1 MFLDGLE
8 KDTKISSSTK
18 PTPILLSS
26 PYQIPTETPVKSFQN
41 NIHINSLL
49 SNSNNMKAPT
59 KKYPQKRMSPY
70 SPASSSSDEYRTK
83 KVTKTS
89 KKTSHELLS
98 DDQKK
103 ANHIASEQKRR
114 ANIRIGFEKLIDI
127 VPTLSS
133 GHRSEA
139 LILQKSVE
147 HLRQLVESKTQ
158 LKERARELQLMLGDI
173 PDEDSSEGEI
183 DYDF

>member
-1 MFLDGLE
+1 MTNKTHIRNPLV
-8 KDTKISSSTK
+8 TSATQ

-26 PYQIPTETPVKSFQN
+26 PYQLPTEAPLKSFQSS
-41 NIHINSLL
+41 IHINSLL
-49 SNSNNMKAPT
+49 SNSNSMKT
-59 KKYPQKRMSPY
+59 SVKRYPQKRMSPY

-83 KVTKTS
+83 KVTKGS

-139 LILQKSVE
+139 LILQKC
-147 HLRQLVESKTQ
+147 
-158 LKERARELQLMLGDI
+158 KEKI
-173 PDEDSSEGEI
+173 FFFFGE
-183 DYDF
+183 

>member
-1 MFLDGLE
+1 MVILVPA
-8 KDTKISSSTK
+8 SK

-26 PYQIPTETPVKSFQN
+26 PYQIPTKINMKPFQS

-49 SNSNNMKAPT
+49 SSSMKNSA
-59 KKYPQKRMSPY
+59 KKYQKKRMSPY
-70 SPASSSSDEYRTK
+70 SPASSSSDDYRTK
-83 KVTKTS
+83 KVTKGT

-127 VPTLSS
+127 VPTLSN

-139 LILQKSVE
+139 LILQKCKYN
-147 HLRQLVESKTQ
+147 H
-158 LKERARELQLMLGDI
+158 
-173 PDEDSSEGEI
+173 SS
-183 DYDF
+183 FCVFSFFFFN

>member
-1 MFLDGLE
+1 
-8 KDTKISSSTK
+8 
-18 PTPILLSS
+18 
-26 PYQIPTETPVKSFQN
+26 
-41 NIHINSLL
+41 
-49 SNSNNMKAPT
+49 MKAPT

-139 LILQKSVE
+139 LILQKC
-147 HLRQLVESKTQ
+147 KG
-158 LKERARELQLMLGDI
+158 K
-173 PDEDSSEGEI
+173 
-183 DYDF
+183 